1 MPVQRGGSVD
11 PRLVE
16 RMLQDIPA
24 YDLKACVTNAVDVE
38 EAVHYYYYPAADI
51 ILRSMEGAYV
61 PFYDLHEIVA
71 NYVLQIFQH
80 RHPGTKYYLPV
91 WNACISKQF
100 HTTVYC

>member
-1 MPVQRGGSVD
+1 
-11 PRLVE
+11 
-16 RMLQDIPA
+16 MLRDIPN
-24 YDLKACVTNAVDVE
+24 YEFKTSVPVVVNVE

-51 ILRSMEGAYV
+51 ILRSMEDAFV

-71 NYVLQIFQH
+71 NYVLHIFQH
-80 RHPGTKYYLPV
+80 RHPDANYYLPV